1 MKKTFWCLTLFSVF
15 SCEEVE
21 VTDVYNEE
29 PIAAEY
35 PCLSD
40 ALNCLDSINIKGGS
54 VNFYSSFNLDSA
66 NLVSGAIIVVHGA
79 TRNGDDYFNRMIST
93 IKSVG
98 LENSIVV
105 IAPQFITEY
114 EKVHDKDWYWN
125 TTSWKWGNQSYMNL
139 SLIHI

>member
-1 MKKTFWCLTLFSVF
+1 MKKTFWCLIVFLVF
-15 SCEEVE
+15 SCKEVE

-29 PIAAEY
+29 PITAEY
-35 PCLSD
+35 PCVSD
-40 ALNCLDSINIKGGS
+40 ALSCLDSINIEGGS
-54 VNFYSSFNLDSA
+54 VNLYSSFSLDSV

-98 LENSIVV
+98 LEDSIMV

-114 EKVHDKDWYWN
+114 EKVHE
-125 TTSWKWGNQSYMNL
+125 
-139 SLIHI
+139 